1 MEFAELIKTTRVDNV
16 ILRRQSSSLVEGTL
30 CLTSHHLIFSSRV
43 SEKDELMLLYM
54 AIEDVQKKI
63 AGYNGTINIICKDF
77 TSFKLRIP
85 GAENCLNVAAS
96 IEALSTLENQTWYY
110 PFFHRLDFIITE
122 NGWDAFSPE
131 VELKNL
137 IDGSD
142 SWRICSLNN
151 EFKAS
156 SSVFSSH
163 IVCGDVADEIEET
176 KVNGIGYCSEQQGFH
191 DVLSF
196 HTKKP
201 GESRM
206 EFAELIKTT
215 RVDNVILR
223 RQSSS
228 LVEGTL
234 CLTSHHLI
242 FSSRVSEKDELMLL
256 YMAIED
262 VQKKIAG
269 YNGTINIICKDFTSF
284 KLRIPGAENCLNV
297 AASIEALSTLGKCN
311 TL

>member
-151 EFKAS
+151 EFK
-156 SSVFSSH
+156 VRPF
-163 IVCGDVADEIEET
+163 
-176 KVNGIGYCSEQQGFH
+176 
-191 DVLSF
+191 
-196 HTKKP
+196 P
-201 GESRM
+201 
-206 EFAELIKTT
+206 
-215 RVDNVILR
+215 
-223 RQSSS
+223 
-228 LVEGTL
+228 
-234 CLTSHHLI
+234 
-242 FSSRVSEKDELMLL
+242 
-256 YMAIED
+256 
-262 VQKKIAG
+262 
-269 YNGTINIICKDFTSF
+269 CKY
-284 KLRIPGAENCLNV
+284 
-297 AASIEALSTLGKCN
+297 
-311 TL
+311 